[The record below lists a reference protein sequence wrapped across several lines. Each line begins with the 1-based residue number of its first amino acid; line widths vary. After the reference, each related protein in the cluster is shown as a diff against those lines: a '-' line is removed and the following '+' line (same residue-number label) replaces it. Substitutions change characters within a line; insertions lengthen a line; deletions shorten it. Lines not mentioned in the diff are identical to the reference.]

1 MTDRTTLLANAKSTM
16 DRAKNAGRP
25 LTPDERVSVRDALD
39 AVDRLDAE
47 RKSAATQ
54 QRIAEDAA
62 IRKSVCDALRSDAD
76 QTATTGDLGHL
87 SFRGLAGQ
95 VAAKGKQTH
104 QLGTKA
110 LIPAGTVVGTTSVIS
125 DPVPIGKP
133 IPSLLAALPART
145 ITDGAEFSYLRQTQ
159 RTNNA
164 APVAPGAEKP
174 VSSYGLTEV
183 KDDLRVVAH
192 LSEEVPRY
200 WLEDDAKLQQFLDAE
215 LRYGLATAL
224 EEQIV
229 SGDGVAPNMRGLAN
243 TSGIV
248 SQAFNT
254 DAIRTAR
261 SAISALM
268 ALGATNDGGEPF
280 FVFGLADWEAIET
293 ASLTSGEYVM
303 SRHGTPVNAAER
315 RLWGTP
321 VVLAPGVDA
330 GFGWLVDPSA
340 VQVVTDGQ
348 VRVEWNSATGFSR
361 NTVIARCET
370 RVNLA
375 VKRPAGIAR
384 LDLSAA

>member
-1 MTDRTTLLANAKSTM
+1 MSMHDDIDTMRKGHTLAQRLLKARQEPTD
-16 DRAKNAGRP
+16 
-25 LTPDERVSVRDALD
+25 DEVATIAAALD
-39 AVDRLDAE
+39 ATE
-47 RKSAATQ
+47 RVKT
-54 QRIAEDAA
+54 
-62 IRKSVCDALRSDAD
+62 IRKEYAESKALHENVSRALRSDTDAP
-76 QTATTGDLGHL
+76 TTPGSLGHL

-145 ITDGAEFSYLRQTQ
+145 ITDGAEFSYLRQSQ

-254 DAIRTAR
+254 DPIRTAR

-268 ALGATNDGGEPF
+268 ALGATNEGGEPF
-280 FVFGLADWEAIET
+280 FVFGIADWEAIET
-293 ASLTSGEYVM
+293 ASLASGEYVM
-303 SRHGTPVNAAER
+303 ARQGAPVNAAER
-315 RLWGTP
+315 RLWGQP

-340 VQVVTDGQ
+340 VEVVTDGQ

-370 RVNLA
+370 RANLA

-384 LDLSAA
+384 LDLTAT

>member
-1 MTDRTTLLANAKSTM
+1 MTYQSDIKTMREGHGLAQRLLKARQEPSDDEVETLAA
-16 DRAKNAGRP
+16 
-25 LTPDERVSVRDALD
+25 ALD
-39 AVDRLDAE
+39 ATE
-47 RKSAATQ
+47 RVKT
-54 QRIAEDAA
+54 
-62 IRKSVCDALRSDAD
+62 IRKEYAESKALHDSVSRALRSDTD
-76 QTATTGDLGHL
+76 QPASFGDLGHL

-95 VAAKGKQTH
+95 VAAKGKQSH
-104 QLGTKA
+104 ALGTKA
-110 LIPAGTVVGTTSVIS
+110 LIPAGTVVGTTSVIT

-145 ITDGAEFSYLRQTQ
+145 ITGGAEFSYLRQTQ
-159 RTNNA
+159 RDNNA

-174 VSSYGLTEV
+174 VSDYGLTEV
-183 KDDLRVVAH
+183 KDELRVLAH
-192 LSEEVPRY
+192 LSAEVPKY
-200 WLEDDAKLQQFLDAE
+200 WLEDDAQLQQFLDTE

-229 SGDGVAPNMRGLAN
+229 SGDGVDPNLRGLAN

-248 SQAFNT
+248 AQAFNT
-254 DAIRTAR
+254 DPIRTAR

-268 ALGATNDGGEPF
+268 ALGATNEGGEPF
-280 FVFGLADWEAIET
+280 FVFGIADWEAIET

-303 SRHGTPVNAAER
+303 ARQGTPVNAAER
-315 RLWGTP
+315 RLWGQP

-330 GFGWLVDPSA
+330 GFGWLVDPAA
-340 VQVVTDGQ
+340 VEVVTDGQ

-384 LDLSAA
+384 LDLTAA

>member
-1 MTDRTTLLANAKSTM
+1 MTYESDIKTMHEGHSLAQRLLKTRQEPS
-16 DRAKNAGRP
+16 
-25 LTPDERVSVRDALD
+25 DEEVATIGAALD
-39 AVDRLDAE
+39 ATDRVKAT
-47 RKSAATQ
+47 RKE
-54 QRIAEDAA
+54 IAES
-62 IRKSVCDALRSDAD
+62 RKWEQALREALRSDTD
-76 QTATTGDLGHL
+76 QPAMPGSLGHL
-87 SFRGLAGQ
+87 SFRGLAGR

-104 QLGTKA
+104 ALGTKA
-110 LIPAGTVVGTTSVIS
+110 LIPAGTVVGTTSVIAE
-125 DPVPIGKP
+125 PVPIGKP
-133 IPSLLAALPART
+133 IPSLLAALPAMT
-145 ITDGAEFSYLRQTQ
+145 ITDGPTFSYLRQDQ

-164 APVAPGAEKP
+164 APVAAGAEKP
-174 VSSYGLTEV
+174 VSAYGLTEV
-183 KDDLRVVAH
+183 IDELRVVAH
-192 LSEEVPRY
+192 LSEEIPRF
-200 WLEDDAKLQQFLDAE
+200 WLEDDQKLQQFLDSE

-229 SGDGVAPNMRGLAN
+229 SGDGIGPNLRGLAN

-248 SQAFNT
+248 AQAFNT
-254 DAIRTAR
+254 DPIRTAR

-268 ALGATNDGGEPF
+268 ALGATNEGGEPF

-303 SRHGTPVNAAER
+303 SRHGTPVNAVER

-321 VVLAPGVDA
+321 VVLAPGIDA
-330 GFGWLVDPSA
+330 GYGWLVDPAA

-384 LDLSAA
+384 LDLTAA